1 MTASSLE
8 SWRTAEFF
16 VTRAKRGMDL
26 IIASL
31 LLILCSPIFLLLAIL
46 TKLDSAGPVFFRQI
60 RLGKEGRPFEMIK
73 FRTMYPGA
81 ETNLEILI
89 KDERNQKL
97 TWAKF
102 QKLWDDPRL
111 TPIGRTLRRY
121 SLDELPQ
128 LWNVIKGDMS
138 LVGPRPILPEQ
149 GKIYGPNLSIYQLIR
164 PGMTGAWQV
173 NGRNLTSFEE
183 RVDWDTYYIR
193 NWSLWMDI
201 QILFRTVGKVLTA
214 EGAF

>member
-1 MTASSLE
+1 
-8 SWRTAEFF
+8 
-16 VTRAKRGMDL
+16 MDL

-111 TPIGRTLRRY
+111 TRIGRILRRY